1 MQDFGWNP
9 LTQTFNVKEV
19 PKEIKNIFKKAGIK
33 PSSLK
38 DKD

>member
-1 MQDFGWNP
+1 
-9 LTQTFNVKEV
+9 V

-38 DKD
+38 DKELALEYYEFLIKNIDP